1 MTKNGKFSKIYPFL
15 LFCQIGQ
22 NIYIIAAGTPSF
34 MCKTPQAKPK
44 SGACPPKLHPFS
56 AESRV
61 KNKKISSWWRKQD
74 EITEFIHDNEV
85 MHNVIFDNKQFRCD
99 RVWVKFAENIGV
111 PNGRIISAPTL
122 YF

>member
-1 MTKNGKFSKIYPFL
+1 
-15 LFCQIGQ
+15 
-22 NIYIIAAGTPSF
+22 

-56 AESRV
+56 AESGV

-85 MHNVIFDNKQFRCD
+85 MYNVIFDNKQFRYD

-111 PNGRIISAPTL
+111 PTGGIYCFCVSVDLATAFFRADNIRPYDVDPPIRV
-122 YF
+122 